1 MAYNIFTNQDP
12 DGVIVPG
19 QPQQRQR
26 RVPGMDV
33 ANRIVQQYQA
43 QQSQQQQPVQQA
55 AAPQYGSG
63 SNWSMPVA
71 GSSPSA
77 STWHGKDATA
87 PDGGFFGWAGRTY
100 TTPQQE
106 QQYRKQSRARMGIMA
121 VADALRHLGNIYHTT
136 QYAPSQQFNKPVE
149 QEYAMYKA
157 NKAERD
163 KDNYAIQQQQL
174 AQAKWEAD
182 QAYKQ
187 ATLGWRA
194 KDYAIKERAADR
206 ADAKAKQDQENW
218 LKTFEANQGWR
229 DYQKERQTKMDDN
242 TIRHQKVMENQGQQ
256 GLAIR
261 WANLQETKAQHAW
274 TRQHGGAGG
283 DGKQKVFFTGTYG
296 SVSRNQGMSLDESVN
311 MVNNLHR
318 MGWVTD
324 KKYNEFMSAIQG
336 GNEAN
341 MYSVLYGGAGAGGK
355 GATGGIIEGVLTYH
369 KDGAKWLQDNYNFN
383 ISGPGTGVPAK
394 VTRVTRKPAEQKAAP
409 QKPAPAPQK
418 PAAKDTTTVKASSS
432 TQAAAQKATTPQKP
446 AATPQKPAATP
457 QKQAAGGQKATQNGG
472 STPKNGGKKGQTTG
486 GNYKNTNDLMKRL
499 RQNSK

>member
-1 MAYNIFTNQDP
+1 MAYNIFTLPQ
-12 DGVIVPG
+12 GVTYNAT
-19 QPQQRQR
+19 Q
-26 RVPGMDV
+26 
-33 ANRIVQQYQA
+33 AA
-43 QQSQQQQPVQQA
+43 QQQVPQRPAMPVTFGNTPVGQVLQKYIPQSAVQTDAQA
-55 AAPQYGSG
+55 AAQQQHPG
-63 SNWSMPVA
+63 VA
-71 GSSPSA
+71 IANKVLNGGYQPA
-77 STWHGKDATA
+77 STWRGKDATA
-87 PDGGFFGWAGRTY
+87 PDGGFFSWAGRTY
-100 TTPQQE
+100 TSPQQE

-136 QYAPSQQFNKPVE
+136 KYAPSQQFNKPVE
-149 QEYAMYKA
+149 QEYAMYRA
-157 NKAERD
+157 QKAERD

-187 ATLGWRA
+187 ATLDWR
-194 KDYAIKERAADR
+194 
-206 ADAKAKQDQENW
+206 N
-218 LKTFEANQGWR
+218 KTFDYNKEKDQRNFDYNKEKDQRNFDFNKEKFGWQKDKDSR
-229 DYQKERQTKMDDN
+229 DFEEKKRMNDN
-242 TIRHQKVMENQGQQ
+242 TIRHQGVMEAQGQQ

-336 GNEAN
+336 GNEAG
-341 MYSVLYGGAGAGGK
+341 MYTVLYGGAGTGGK

-369 KDGAKWLQDNYNFN
+369 KDGAKWLADNYNFN
-383 ISGPGTGVPAK
+383 ITGPGTGVPAK
-394 VTRVTRKPAEQKAAP
+394 VTRVTRKPVEQKAAP
-409 QKPAPAPQK
+409 QKTAPAPQK
-418 PAAKDTTTVKASSS
+418 LAAKDTTTVKASSS
-432 TQAAAQKATTPQKP
+432 TQAAAQKAT
-446 AATPQKPAATP
+446 AP

-486 GNYKNTNDLMKRL
+486 GKYGNTNALI
-499 RQNSK
+499 NSWKNNKK

>member
-1 MAYNIFTNQDP
+1 MAYNIFSPQNLFQHNHKAYAPGSQEP
-12 DGVIVPG
+12 DGTVVPAG
-19 QPQQRQR
+19 APAQPQQPQR
-26 RVPGMDV
+26 NVPGMDV

-43 QQSQQQQPVQQA
+43 QQHPVQQA
-55 AAPQYGSG
+55 
-63 SNWSMPVA
+63 PV
-71 GSSPSA
+71 

-100 TTPQQE
+100 TSPQQE

-136 QYAPSQQFNKPVE
+136 KYAPSQQFSKPVE
-149 QEYAMYKA
+149 QEYAMYRA
-157 NKAERD
+157 QKAERD

-206 ADAKAKQDQENW
+206 ADAKAKQDQANW
-218 LKTFEANQGWR
+218 EKTFGFNQEKFGWQKDKDSR
-229 DYQKERQTKMDDN
+229 DFEEKKRMNDN
-242 TIRHQKVMENQGQQ
+242 TIRHQGVMEAQGQQ

-274 TRQHGGAGG
+274 TRQNGGANGA
-283 DGKQKVFFTGTYG
+283 GKQKVFFTGTHG
-296 SVSRNQGMSLDESVN
+296 SVSRNQGMTLDESVN
-311 MVNNLHR
+311 MVNNLHKK
-318 MGWVTD
+318 GWVTD

-336 GNEAN
+336 GNEAG
-341 MYSVLYGGAGAGGK
+341 MYSILYGGAGAGGK

-369 KDGAKWLQDNYNFN
+369 KDGAKWLADKYNFN

-394 VTRVTRKPAEQKAAP
+394 VNRVIKRPVEQNVATQP
-409 QKPAPAPQK
+409 QP
-418 PAAKDTTTVKASSS
+418 TVKASAQ
-432 TQAAAQKATTPQKP
+432 TQAEAKK
-446 AATPQKPAATP
+446 
-457 QKQAAGGQKATQNGG
+457 AAGGQKAAQNGG
-472 STPKNGGKKGQTTG
+472 STPKKASTPSKAATPTKATTPAKKPEEKKRKKGDYSAFTIH
-486 GNYKNTNDLMKRL
+486 NK
-499 RQNSK
+499 